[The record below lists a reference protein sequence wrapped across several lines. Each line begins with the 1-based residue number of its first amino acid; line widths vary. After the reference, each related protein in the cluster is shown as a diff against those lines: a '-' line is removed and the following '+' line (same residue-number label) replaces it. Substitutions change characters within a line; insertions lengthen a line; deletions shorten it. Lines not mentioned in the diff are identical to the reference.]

1 MSSIFEFPLSKLGH
15 VEISITISLS
25 NFAYLP
31 DEDGKKIDVKNE
43 DKDEKFERMTLIFE
57 FSISKFGFMT
67 ILMKI

>member
-43 DKDEKFERMTLIFE
+43 DKDEKFENDFD
-57 FSISKFGFMT
+57 F
-67 ILMKI
+67 